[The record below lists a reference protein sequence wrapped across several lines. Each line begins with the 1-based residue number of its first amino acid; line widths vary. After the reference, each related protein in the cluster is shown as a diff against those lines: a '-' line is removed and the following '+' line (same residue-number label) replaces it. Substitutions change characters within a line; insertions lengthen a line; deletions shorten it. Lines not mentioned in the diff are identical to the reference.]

1 MIAQLAVAAHPE
13 RVDSLVLVACDAF
26 EVFPP
31 GAYRLLFRLARVPGV
46 IRLLGAALSLPGFA
60 RSRLGFGALVRGT
73 SRLGGSDRLLADR
86 LIRRDLCKL
95 ISGSSRSQTLRAARS
110 FRDYDRPVLV
120 VWAAEDRL
128 FPRSLGQRLAEAFPR
143 GRMVVVPGSRTFVPV
158 DQPRPLA
165 RLIGEF
171 LEREVPT

>member
-1 MIAQLAVAAHPE
+1 
-13 RVDSLVLVACDAF
+13 
-26 EVFPP
+26 
-31 GAYRLLFRLARVPGV
+31 
-46 IRLLGAALSLPGFA
+46 
-60 RSRLGFGALVRGT
+60 
-73 SRLGGSDRLLADR
+73 LGGSDRLLADR